1 MNGKLDVPVTI
12 TIETDGVLKLMA
24 YIMGKVSVK
33 DIVKYRAD
41 HNEFYGALHQLEDA
55 VNNIGKQP

>member
-1 MNGKLDVPVTI
+1 MDGKLDVPVTI

-24 YIMGKVSVK
+24 YIVGKVSVK
-33 DIVKYRAD
+33 DIVKHKAD
-41 HNEFYGALHQLEDA
+41 HNEFYGILHTLEDA